1 LLISKVATEITQHDD
16 VGHDIRQQYYEL
28 KFLNNRQQR
37 NMLILQYCLA
47 KYLNDYLRLEILQT
61 GQYPWTWAVNG
72 FSDLDTGDVLESP
85 TLMVIF

>member
-1 LLISKVATEITQHDD
+1 MIND
-16 VGHDIRQQYYEL
+16 VGHDIRQQYYYEL

-85 TLMVIF
+85 TLMFIF